1 MQVGDLVILNPDS
14 KVIMDMFE
22 DDPDEYEQELK
33 WIGVITELDTD
44 YEDHT
49 EIAMVHWS
57 HQTHSCPEYVDYLMI
72 VEQADKKCP

>member
-1 MQVGDLVILNPDS
+1 MQVGDLVILNSDS

>member
-33 WIGVITELDTD
+33 WIGVVTELDTD